1 MALRAA
7 GPLDLAAVVPLAVA
21 FYVEDGF
28 ATGEDALRGNLAV
41 LLASPAA
48 RVAVLESA
56 GGLLGFAVT
65 TGFGLEDGP
74 IAELE
79 DLFVVPAARRRGLAG
94 QLIEDSVA
102 WARGRGCRRLELVVA
117 PNGHDVGH
125 LFGYYLAHGFL
136 DEGRHLL
143 GRPLVR

>member
-1 MALRAA
+1 MTIAPVALRTA

-21 FYVEDGF
+21 FYAEDGF

-48 RVAVLESA
+48 RVAVMESED
-56 GGLLGFAVT
+56 GLLGFAVTT

-79 DLFVVPAARRRGLAG
+79 TCSWYRRRGAV
-94 QLIEDSVA
+94 DWRVSSSRTA
-102 WARGRGCRRLELVVA
+102 SRGRASESASVWSWLSRRTATMSGTCSATTLPTVSWTRA
-117 PNGHDVGH
+117 
-125 LFGYYLAHGFL
+125 AA
-136 DEGRHLL
+136 
-143 GRPLVR
+143 